1 MNIKVAKNHNSMLFP
16 HCHQLCLMENHEEG
30 NYGRVVQVVDNLAY
44 IIDVSGDE
52 LEIVQLW

>member
-1 MNIKVAKNHNSMLFP
+1 MLFP